1 MTNGSRKG
9 VQSDV
14 RKSTFSL
21 LEYEEF
27 NLSSFDIGGFKAR
40 LNDPLSHSF

>member
-27 NLSSFDIGGFKAR
+27 NLSSFDIGGFKAH